1 VAGFRRTFVSQLYDF
16 RLTIRFEVGVLLLN
30 FGGIL
35 FNLINI
41 VKFEKIGIVYQT
53 YLLLLHDMT

>member
-1 VAGFRRTFVSQLYDF
+1 MAGFRRTFVSQLYDF

-35 FNLINI
+35 FNLINF

>member
-1 VAGFRRTFVSQLYDF
+1 VAGFRRTFVSQPLDF

-35 FNLINI
+35 FNLINF